1 MSYLV
6 EEVKHQIIKAIAYNI
21 PSFKLVGNGYFLEV
35 ILIKM
40 RLFVNNYEEIT
51 HSILSSRCQKHEV
64 HVFAKVRLADVFCID
79 FKN

>member
-35 ILIKM
+35 ILDSAPNS
-40 RLFVNNYEEIT
+40 VEIENDI
-51 HSILSSRCQKHEV
+51 SK
-64 HVFAKVRLADVFCID
+64 
-79 FKN
+79 